1 MIKSMPLF
9 FLTALAVTILY
20 LSAST
25 AIAQIQSPIERG
37 KYLSH
42 VMVCV
47 ECHTPGVLS
56 GGKQGP
62 ELAGSEVGYEIPGLG
77 IFHGANLTPDMDT
90 GIGSW
95 SEENIITAIR
105 TGERPDGRILA
116 AAMPWRAFA
125 SLSDS
130 DAKALAAYLRSL
142 EPVVNKVPGPFG
154 PSETHPGLY
163 YRFMFPGR
171 DQTKTE

>member
-1 MIKSMPLF
+1 MVNSKSLIF
-9 FLTALAVTILY
+9 FQTLTAGILC
-20 LSAST
+20 LGSSI
-25 AIAQIQSPIERG
+25 AIAQVQSPIERG

-47 ECHTPGVLS
+47 ECHTPGILS
-56 GGKQGP
+56 GGNPGP
-62 ELAGSEVGYEIPGLG
+62 DLAGSEVGYEIPGLG
-77 IFHGANLTPDMDT
+77 IFHGANLTPDIET

-95 SEENIITAIR
+95 SEEDIITAIR

-116 AAMPWRAFA
+116 AAMPWRAFT

-142 EPVVNKVPGPFG
+142 EPVINKVPGPFG